1 MAYLHELYTYIC
13 FPGAQDVD
21 RFSTDPQQV
30 VRLVVGNKA
39 DMEDK
44 RQVPVRGSSCVS
56 VRVFSVSTV

>member
-1 MAYLHELYTYIC
+1 MAYLHVLSVDILP
-13 FPGAQDVD
+13 PGAQDVD

-44 RQVPVRGSSCVS
+44 RQVPVRGSCVYH
-56 VRVFSVSTV
+56 FDCDL